1 MTPQALYGPD
11 LLAAYGWDDLFAE
24 RFRPFAEQGL
34 IPAKVV
40 VEYQHIYGVVGAEGV
55 DGEQLAAVAGRL
67 RHRAAG
73 RVDYPAVG
81 DWVAIRPNAD
91 DDRATIYGVV
101 ERKSQ
106 FVRKVA
112 GSVVAEQ
119 VVAANVDVVLL
130 VMAMDEADFN
140 PRRLERYLVLAHESK
155 ARPVVVLTKSDLA
168 DDVEEK
174 VAIAQGV
181 VGPEVTVHVVSA
193 PRDEGYDAL
202 TVYLQPGR
210 TVALLGSSGVGKST
224 IVNRLAG
231 SELQRTR
238 EVRASDGRGRHT
250 TTHRQILLLPD
261 GGLLMDTPG
270 MRELQLWDVDE
281 GVEQTFS
288 DIEELAVDCR
298 FPDCEHDREPDC
310 AVQAAIEAGTLSAE
324 RLRNY
329 HQLRRE
335 LRALADR
342 QDHQN
347 RLFERRRARAV
358 TRPSNNRPAPRR

>member
-1 MTPQALYGPD
+1 VAGAD
-11 LLAAYGWDDLFAE
+11 GAVGEVLAT
-24 RFRPFAEQGL
+24 
-34 IPAKVV
+34 
-40 VEYQHIYGVVGAEGV
+40 
-55 DGEQLAAVAGRL
+55 VAGRL
-67 RHRAAG
+67 RHRAVG

-81 DWVAIRPNAD
+81 DWVALKPNPED
-91 DDRATIYGVV
+91 QRATIHGVL
-101 ERKSQ
+101 ERKSR

-140 PRRLERYLVLAHESK
+140 PRRLERYLVLAHESGAKPSIVLSK
-155 ARPVVVLTKSDLA
+155 ADLV
-168 DDVEEK
+168 DDVPEK
-174 VAIAQGV
+174 VAIAQA
-181 VGPEVTVHVVSA
+181 VGGARVPVHIVSA
-193 PRDEGYDAL
+193 PRNEGYDAL
-202 TVYLQPGR
+202 TRYLQPGE

-224 IVNRLAG
+224 IVNHLAG

-250 TTHRQILLLPD
+250 TTHRQLLLLPD

-288 DIEELAVDCR
+288 DIEELGANCR

-310 AVQAAIEAGTLSAE
+310 AVQEAVAAGTLTAA
-324 RLRNY
+324 RLANY
-329 HQLRRE
+329 HRLRRE
-335 LRALADR
+335 LRALANR

-347 RLFERRRARAV
+347 RLFEKRRVRAV
-358 TRPSNNRPAPRR
+358 TKAVNRHAPRR